1 MTDARAAAAR
11 DAAGQLLGGRYRLGP
26 VIGRGGMATIYR
38 ATDVRV
44 ERLVAVKILRP
55 EVATDPDLAHRFRRE
70 ALAATVLRHPNIVAC
85 LDTGTD
91 GDRAYLVMALVDGED
106 LAVRLRRGGR
116 LAPRQAAR
124 IGLDV
129 ARALGVA
136 HVRGIVHRDIKPGN
150 ILLAAD
156 GRAMVTD
163 FGIARLAADAE
174 AALPGTTLGSVHYFS
189 PEQARGRTTTPASD
203 IYGLGLVLFEA
214 LTGTRAWTGETT
226 DAIALARVGAPAPSP
241 RAVRPEVPAAL
252 EAVVRRALAPE
263 PGDRYPN
270 GAAMAAAL
278 EAIVNAPDAAGPTSV
293 VPVPASRGGDT
304 GSGGGAPSA
313 GVPAPALASPRPSP
327 SRGRVADRASEARL
341 VFALPRPFLG
351 GGVSALMVSV
361 GVVGVVTVALLVAA
375 RPGEGATTDPIQ
387 PPSATDTAH
396 GDLTVGPEASAG
408 LTPDPTSRPT
418 APPTPGPTKE
428 EPAPL
433 PEGDVADL
441 CDIFFDIPCGLG
453 PGRYAPS
460 RFAPAFDIELGD
472 GWSNATHTADT
483 VALTREEGVFTF
495 AGRVVEVYPDGAP
508 REPRERA
515 RDLIEAFIATDDVS
529 ATRPANVRIDGR
541 RGVSS
546 DLTPIDSKRVRLFAT
561 DGTTFHLEPDR
572 TTRVVVMDLPE
583 VTVLLAIEPHEGFEL
598 DEILST
604 ADDAAGTI
612 RWR

>member
-1 MTDARAAAAR
+1 MGPPPSTD
-11 DAAGQLLGGRYRLGP
+11 LLGGRYRLGP

-38 ATDVRV
+38 ATDLRL
-44 ERLVAVKILRP
+44 ERQVAVKILRP

-91 GDRAYLVMALVDGED
+91 GDQAYLVMALVDGED

-116 LAPRQAAR
+116 LEPRQAAR

-203 IYGLGLVLFEA
+203 VYGLGLVLFEA
-214 LTGTRAWTGETT
+214 LTGTRAWTGDTT

-241 RAVRPEVPAAL
+241 RAVRPEVPASL
-252 EAVVRRALAPE
+252 DAVVRRALAPE

-270 GAAMAAAL
+270 GTAMAAAL
-278 EAIVNAPDAAGPTSV
+278 EAILGAAGVASPTSV
-293 VPVPASRGGDT
+293 VSIPEPRGATPAAPAAALAAATPGALPSARHARPRSRPAPARPSAGRPFLRMPRPFG
-304 GSGGGAPSA
+304 GGGANT
-313 GVPAPALASPRPSP
+313 ALAAI
-327 SRGRVADRASEARL
+327 GIL
-341 VFALPRPFLG
+341 
-351 GGVSALMVSV
+351 
-361 GVVGVVTVALLVAA
+361 GVVAAGLLVAA
-375 RPGEGATTDPIQ
+375 WPGDGATPLPTDRPA
-387 PPSATDTAH
+387 ATDAAIAGPTAE
-396 GDLTVGPEASAG
+396 PEATPEP
-408 LTPDPTSRPT
+408 TPDPT
-418 APPTPGPTKE
+418 PPPSPAASTKGRT
-428 EPAPL
+428 L
-433 PEGDVADL
+433 PPGDVADL

-460 RFAPAFDIELGD
+460 RFAPAFDIELGE
-472 GWSNATHTADT
+472 GWANAAHTADT

-495 AGRVVEVYPDGAP
+495 AGRVVEVYPNGEL

-515 RDLIEAFIATDDVS
+515 RALIEAFIATDGVS
-529 ATRPANVRIDGR
+529 ATRPAKVRIDGR
-541 RGVSS
+541 RGLSS
-546 DLTPIDSKRVRLFAT
+546 DLTPIDSARIQLFAT
-561 DGTTFHLEPDR
+561 AGTTYFLEPDR
-572 TTRVVVMDLPE
+572 TTRVVVMDLPGA
-583 VTVLLAIEPHEGFEL
+583 TILMAIEPREGLEL
-598 DEILST
+598 DDILAT

>member
-1 MTDARAAAAR
+1 VTDARDRAAK
-11 DAAGQLLGGRYRLGP
+11 DAAEHLLGGRYRLGP

-38 ATDVRV
+38 ATDLRL
-44 ERLVAVKILRP
+44 ERQVAVKILRP

-91 GDRAYLVMALVDGED
+91 GDQAYLVMALVEGED

-214 LTGTRAWTGETT
+214 LTGTRAWTGDTT

-241 RAVRPEVPAAL
+241 MAVRPEVPAAL
-252 EAVVRRALAPE
+252 DDIVRRALAPE

-270 GAAMAAAL
+270 GTAMAAAL
-278 EAIVNAPDAAGPTSV
+278 ESILGAADVASNTSV
-293 VPVPASRGGDT
+293 VLTPVPSRAAPAAPERTPAAARPIQPGASEDRPFFAMPRMFR
-304 GSGGGAPSA
+304 SGGASAVLVAIGILGVVSA
-313 GVPAPALASPRPSP
+313 G
-327 SRGRVADRASEARL
+327 
-341 VFALPRPFLG
+341 
-351 GGVSALMVSV
+351 
-361 GVVGVVTVALLVAA
+361 LLVAT
-375 RPGEGATTDPIQ
+375 RPGDGATPLPTGRPV
-387 PPSATDTAH
+387 ATDTAI
-396 GDLTVGPEASAG
+396 GDPTDAPEATPVP
-408 LTPDPTSRPT
+408 TPDPTPSPSPAAST
-418 APPTPGPTKE
+418 KGHSLPP
-428 EPAPL
+428 
-433 PEGDVADL
+433 GDVADL
-441 CDIFFDIPCGLG
+441 CDTFFDIPCGLAAA
-453 PGRYAPS
+453 RYAPS
-460 RFAPAFDIELGD
+460 RFSPAFDIELGD
-472 GWSNATHTADT
+472 GWSNARHTADT
-483 VALTREEGVFTF
+483 VALAREEGVFTF
-495 AGRVVEVYPDGAP
+495 AGKVVQVYPNGEQ
-508 REPRERA
+508 REPRARA
-515 RDLIEAFIATDDVS
+515 RALIEAFIATDGVS
-529 ATRPANVRIDGR
+529 ATRPAKVRIDGR
-541 RGVSS
+541 RGLSS
-546 DLTPIDSKRVRLFAT
+546 DLTPIDSARIQLFAT
-561 DGTTFHLEPDR
+561 AGTTYFLEPDR
-572 TTRVVVMDLPE
+572 TTRVVVMDLPGA
-583 VTVLLAIEPHEGFEL
+583 TILMAIEPREGLEL
-598 DEILST
+598 DDILAT